1 MTRRRCT
8 KIRYFTRRA
17 ARRARRVDHLRGEH
31 MQAYYCVPCLA
42 WHLGHVHPLVLAG
55 VRTKDEVYVR

>member
-1 MTRRRCT
+1 
-8 KIRYFTRRA
+8 
-17 ARRARRVDHLRGEH
+17 